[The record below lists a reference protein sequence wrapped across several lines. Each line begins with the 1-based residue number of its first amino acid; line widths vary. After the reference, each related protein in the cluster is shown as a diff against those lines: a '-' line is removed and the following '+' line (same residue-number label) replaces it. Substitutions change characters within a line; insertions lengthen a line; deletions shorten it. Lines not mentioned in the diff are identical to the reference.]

1 MKITGKLLSL
11 LLLAGLL
18 LAVNAPAFGAA
29 NIVIVNVN
37 APGVGFNDPTPVA
50 PVGGNPGTTR
60 GQQALNVFQFAANV
74 WGSILD
80 SPVPIYIQASFSP
93 LSCTPTSGT
102 LGSAGTISV
111 WNNFP
116 GREYDNTWY
125 HVALANKR
133 AGADLLPGPNGT
145 TADDI
150 VAFFNSNLGT
160 AGCLTATNWYYGLD
174 DNHGNLID
182 LATVLL
188 HEFGHGLGFA
198 TFVNK
203 STGAN
208 FGGLPDIFG
217 TYTMDDTTGKH
228 FPQMTNAERQA
239 AILRT
244 NHLVWDGLHVTSAA
258 PGVLQHGSP
267 LLTINAPASLGT
279 FRIGLAAFGPALT
292 SPGVT
297 GNVVQALDPAN
308 AAGPTT
314 FDACSPLTNA
324 GAVAGNVALVDRGT
338 CGFVVKVKNAQNAG
352 AIAVIVADN
361 APGSPPAGLG
371 GADPTIT
378 IPSVR
383 ISLPDAN
390 ALKAALASGTVNV
403 TIGLNPNVLA
413 GADPAGFVE
422 LYAPVPVVS
431 GSSVSHFDT
440 IAFPNLLME
449 PAINADLTHG
459 VDLTRQEMIDIGW
472 FSDGDGVPDGRD
484 QCLGSSRDATVIIDG
499 CNSGVTNTTFS
510 TGCRISDQINDCTVG
525 AADHG
530 AFVSC
535 VANLTNTLKA
545 NGTITGQQKGAIQ
558 SCAARARIPS

>member
-1 MKITGKLLSL
+1 MKVTGKLLSL
-11 LLLAGLL
+11 FLLAGLL

-29 NIVIVNVN
+29 NIIIVNVN
-37 APGVGFNDPTPVA
+37 GPGVGFNDPTPVA

-111 WNNFP
+111 WSNFP

-125 HVALANKR
+125 HVALANKL
-133 AGADLLPGPNGT
+133 AGGDLAPGPNGT
-145 TADDI
+145 SADDI

-160 AGCLTATNWYYGLD
+160 PGCLTTTNWYYGLD

-208 FGGLPDIFG
+208 FAGLPDVFG
-217 TYTMDDTTGKH
+217 TYVLDDTTGKH

-239 AILRT
+239 AILKT
-244 NHLVWDGLHVTSAA
+244 NHLVWDGLHVTSTA
-258 PGVLQHGSP
+258 PSVLQHGSP
-267 LLTINAPASLGT
+267 LLTFNTPASLGT
-279 FRIGLAAFGPALT
+279 FRIGLAAFGPVLT

-314 FDACSPLTNA
+314 F
-324 GAVAGNVALVDRGT
+324 
-338 CGFVVKVKNAQNAG
+338 
-352 AIAVIVADN
+352 
-361 APGSPPAGLG
+361 
-371 GADPTIT
+371 
-378 IPSVR
+378 
-383 ISLPDAN
+383 
-390 ALKAALASGTVNV
+390 
-403 TIGLNPNVLA
+403 
-413 GADPAGFVE
+413 
-422 LYAPVPVVS
+422 
-431 GSSVSHFDT
+431 
-440 IAFPNLLME
+440 
-449 PAINADLTHG
+449 
-459 VDLTRQEMIDIGW
+459 
-472 FSDGDGVPDGRD
+472 
-484 QCLGSSRDATVIIDG
+484 
-499 CNSGVTNTTFS
+499 
-510 TGCRISDQINDCTVG
+510 
-525 AADHG
+525 
-530 AFVSC
+530 
-535 VANLTNTLKA
+535 
-545 NGTITGQQKGAIQ
+545 
-558 SCAARARIPS
+558 